1 MQASRQRG
9 ETRNEAAQA
18 LMCMGYIMTESRG
31 VTRKGAGAQWAHHCG
46 VNQMRFLLLT
56 SYGLSLSGEIISTQ
70 MNVDN
75 WPLNCHRNIK
85 HLFRFFIFC
94 SGKCSINPKD
104 VPEHS
109 QSVKFQRFFADENQP
124 YLKI

>member
-1 MQASRQRG
+1 MK
-9 ETRNEAAQA
+9 
-18 LMCMGYIMTESRG
+18 ESRG
-31 VTRKGAGAQWAHHCG
+31 VTSKGAGAQRAHHCG

-56 SYGLSLSGEIISTQ
+56 SCGFSLSEEIISTQ

-85 HLFRFFIFC
+85 HLFSFFILC
-94 SGKCSINPKD
+94 SDNCSINPKN

-109 QSVKFQRFFADENQP
+109 QSVKFQRFLADDNQP